1 MAGAGAHSYETMLPG
16 LIDLLLHLD
25 QNLPLVIQEYG
36 VVTYLIL
43 FLIIFLETGL
53 VVTPFLPGDSL
64 LFVSGAVAAAG
75 HLDLFLLLATF
86 IAGAILGDT
95 ANYWIGNYLGLRV
108 LQRRFPE
115 IVRQEYIDRTYNF
128 FEHYGGLAIFIARF
142 VPLVRTFAP
151 FLAGVGTMCYRRFL
165 LYNVVGAVAW
175 ALVLVLGGYFI
186 GTVPV
191 VNEHLDLLIY
201 AVIALTAGSLIFILY
216 RVVHGFYARRAG

>member
-1 MAGAGAHSYETMLPG
+1 
-16 LIDLLLHLD
+16 
-25 QNLPLVIQEYG
+25 
-36 VVTYLIL
+36 
-43 FLIIFLETGL
+43 
-53 VVTPFLPGDSL
+53 
-64 LFVSGAVAAAG
+64 
-75 HLDLFLLLATF
+75 
-86 IAGAILGDT
+86 
-95 ANYWIGNYLGLRV
+95 
-108 LQRRFPE
+108 
-115 IVRQEYIDRTYNF
+115 
-128 FEHYGGLAIFIARF
+128 
-142 VPLVRTFAP
+142 VRTFAP